1 MKINV
6 GVIFGGE
13 SVEHEVSIISAI
25 QAMKAIDDNLYNV
38 IPIYVSKKSQLFSSS
53 NLKKIEAFKD
63 LTTLTNKADE
73 VYLLNEGNRISLRL
87 VNKKIFH
94 NDYLTLIDVIIPI
107 MHGTNGEDGVIQGYL
122 EMLKIPYA
130 GCDVI
135 AAGVGQDKV
144 IMKYVLAGNNLPICD
159 WFWFYGHEFID
170 QQTKIK
176 EHAQALGYP
185 LIIKPACLGS
195 SIGIQFV
202 HNPDELSE
210 AVNEASKYDRKLV
223 VEKVVNDLMEINCSV
238 LGDCYSCQASSLE
251 QVLKTDNLL
260 SFSDK
265 YIGKGKGAVSSKG
278 MASTSRIYPAQI
290 DEKMTTKI
298 KSLAIKTFMAL
309 GASGVCRI
317 DFLVDTK
324 TNDIYV
330 NEINTIPGSLAFYLW
345 QDCGVDFTELMNK
358 LIKQAI
364 DRQRRREKM
373 IFSYESNILAGY
385 NEGAKGK
392 GRIK

>member
-13 SVEHEVSIISAI
+13 SVEHEVSIISAL
-25 QAMKAIDDNLYNV
+25 QAMKSIDDSLYNV
-38 IPIYVSKKSQLFSSS
+38 VPLYVSKKRQLYYSSMLMDIKS
-53 NLKKIEAFKD
+53 YKD
-63 LTTLTNKADE
+63 LTELMNKADE
-73 VYLLNEGNRISLRL
+73 VYLINEGNKASLRSTSKKL
-87 VNKKIFH
+87 FNKQYPIA
-94 NDYLTLIDVIIPI
+94 IDVIIPI
-107 MHGTNGEDGVIQGYL
+107 MHGTNGEDGTIQGYL
-122 EMLKIPYA
+122 EMMGIPYA

-144 IMKYVLAGNNLPICD
+144 IMKYVLAGNGLPVCD
-159 WFWFYGHEFID
+159 WFWFYGHEYMD
-170 QQTKIK
+170 QQDKIK
-176 EHAQALGYP
+176 EQALALGYP

-202 HNPDELSE
+202 HDPTELTR

-238 LGDCYSCQASSLE
+238 LGDCYNCQASSLE
-251 QVLKTDNLL
+251 QVLKNEDIL

-265 YIGKGKGAVSSKG
+265 YIGKGKGSGSSKG
-278 MASTSRIYPAQI
+278 MASTSRIYPAMI
-290 DEKMTTKI
+290 DELMTQKI
-298 KSLAIKTFMAL
+298 KDLAIKTFMAL

-317 DFLVDTK
+317 DFMVDK
-324 TNDIYV
+324 STNDIYV

-373 IFSYESNILAGY
+373 IFSYESNILAGFS
-385 NEGAKGK
+385 EGVKGK
-392 GRIK
+392 GRTK

>member
-13 SVEHEVSIISAI
+13 SVEHEVSIISAL
-25 QAMKAIDDNLYNV
+25 QAMKAIDDSLYNV
-38 IPIYVSKKSQLFSSS
+38 VPLYVSKKRQLYYSSMLMDIKS
-53 NLKKIEAFKD
+53 YKD
-63 LTTLTNKADE
+63 LTGLMNKADE
-73 VYLLNEGNRISLRL
+73 VYLINEGNKASLRPTS
-87 VNKKIFH
+87 KKLFDKQYPIA
-94 NDYLTLIDVIIPI
+94 IDVIIPI
-107 MHGTNGEDGVIQGYL
+107 MHGTNGEDGTIQGYL
-122 EMLKIPYA
+122 EMMGIPYA
-130 GCDVI
+130 GCDVV

-144 IMKYVLAGNNLPICD
+144 LMKYVLAGNGLPVCD
-159 WFWFYGHEFID
+159 WFWFYGHEYTD
-170 QQTKIK
+170 QQDKIK
-176 EHAQALGYP
+176 EQALALGYP

-202 HNPDELSE
+202 HDPTELTS
-210 AVNEASKYDRKLV
+210 AINEASKYDRKLV

-251 QVLKTDNLL
+251 QVLKNEDIL

-265 YIGKGKGAVSSKG
+265 YIGKGKSSSSSKG
-278 MASTSRIYPAQI
+278 MASTSRIYPAMI
-290 DEKMTTKI
+290 DELMTTQI
-298 KSLAIKTFMAL
+298 KELAIKTFMAL

-317 DFLVDTK
+317 DFMVDK
-324 TNDIYV
+324 RTNDIYV

-385 NEGAKGK
+385 SEGAKGK

>member
-13 SVEHEVSIISAI
+13 SVEHEVSIISAL
-25 QAMKAIDDNLYNV
+25 QAMKAIDDSLYNV
-38 IPIYVSKKSQLFSSS
+38 IPLYVSKKRQLYYSSMLMDIKS
-53 NLKKIEAFKD
+53 YKD
-63 LTTLTNKADE
+63 LTNLMNKADE
-73 VYLLNEGNRISLRL
+73 VYLINEGNKASLRPTSKKL
-87 VNKKIFH
+87 FNKQYPIA
-94 NDYLTLIDVIIPI
+94 IDVIIPI
-107 MHGTNGEDGVIQGYL
+107 MHGTNGEDGTIQGYL
-122 EMLKIPYA
+122 EMMGIPYA

-144 IMKYVLAGNNLPICD
+144 IMKYVLAGNGLPVCD
-159 WFWFYGHEFID
+159 WFWFYGHEYTD
-170 QQTKIK
+170 QQDKIK
-176 EHAQALGYP
+176 EQALALGYP

-202 HNPDELSE
+202 HDPAELTS
-210 AVNEASKYDRKLV
+210 AINEASKYDRKLV

-251 QVLKTDNLL
+251 QVLKNEDIL

-265 YIGKGKGAVSSKG
+265 YIGKGKGSGSSKG
-278 MASTSRIYPAQI
+278 MASTSRIYPAMI
-290 DEKMTTKI
+290 DEVMTSQI
-298 KSLAIKTFMAL
+298 KELAIKTFMAL

-317 DFLVDTK
+317 DFMVDRS
-324 TNDIYV
+324 TNEIYV

-385 NEGAKGK
+385 SEGAKGK
-392 GRIK
+392 GRTK

>member
-13 SVEHEVSIISAI
+13 SVEHEVSIISAL
-25 QAMKAIDDNLYNV
+25 QAMKAIDDRLYNV
-38 IPIYVSKKSQLFSSS
+38 VALYVSKKRQLYYSSMLMDIKS
-53 NLKKIEAFKD
+53 YKD
-63 LTTLTNKADE
+63 LANLMNKADE
-73 VYLLNEGNRISLRL
+73 VYLINEGNKASIRPT
-87 VNKKIFH
+87 NKKLFDKQYPIA
-94 NDYLTLIDVIIPI
+94 IDVIIPI
-107 MHGTNGEDGVIQGYL
+107 MHGTNGEDGTIQGYL
-122 EMLKIPYA
+122 EMMGIPYA

-144 IMKYVLAGNNLPICD
+144 IMKYVLAGNGLPVCD
-159 WFWFYGHEFID
+159 WFWFYGHEYTD
-170 QQTKIK
+170 QQDKIK
-176 EHAQALGYP
+176 EQALALGYP

-202 HNPDELSE
+202 HDPAELTN
-210 AVNEASKYDRKLV
+210 AINEASKYDRKLV

-251 QVLKTDNLL
+251 QVLKNEEIL

-265 YIGKGKGAVSSKG
+265 YIDKGKGSSSSKG
-278 MASTSRIYPAQI
+278 MASTSRIYPAMI
-290 DEKMTTKI
+290 DEVMTSQI
-298 KSLAIKTFMAL
+298 KELAIKTFMAL

-317 DFLVDTK
+317 DFLVDRS
-324 TNDIYV
+324 TNEIYV

-373 IFSYESNILAGY
+373 IFSYDSNILAGFS
-385 NEGAKGK
+385 EGTKGK